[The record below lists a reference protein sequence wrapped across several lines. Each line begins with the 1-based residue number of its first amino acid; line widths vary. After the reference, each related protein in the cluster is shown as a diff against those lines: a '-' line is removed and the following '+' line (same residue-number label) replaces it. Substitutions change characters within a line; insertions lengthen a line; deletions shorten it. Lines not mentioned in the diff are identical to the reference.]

1 MASFSNFKSTG
12 ISEVLEKEPEAV
24 HIIVNSG
31 APSFVQYAYDGDL
44 EVQSGT
50 TKLFSPDSFS
60 CTSIIGRL
68 GTAADADID
77 LVINKN
83 DSQTDTLTILSG
95 NTVATDSASFTLVPG
110 DYITV
115 DISTVGTSAKGKDL
129 NISFKLER

>member
-1 MASFSNFKSTG
+1 MASFSNFKSTS
-12 ISEVLEKEPEAV
+12 ISDVLEKEPEAV

-60 CTSIIGRL
+60 CTSITGRL

-83 DSQTDTLTILSG
+83 DSQADTLTILSG
-95 NTVATDSASFTLVPG
+95 TTVATDSASITLVPG

>member
-1 MASFSNFKSTG
+1 MASFSNFKSNT
-12 ISEVLEKEPEAV
+12 ISDVLEKEPEAV

-60 CTSIIGRL
+60 CTSITGRL

-83 DSQTDTLTILSG
+83 DSQADTLTILSG
-95 NTVATDSASFTLVPG
+95 TTAVTDSASITLVPG

-115 DISTVGTSAKGKDL
+115 DISTVGTSAKGADL